1 MVEQYGKETNLE
13 WAPALF
19 FWLVFL
25 FEDSQ
30 GLKRNCSAKSHL
42 CPCPL
47 CGTQKL
53 TRKRC
58 QAMEVSMSTLG
69 EKNSSCYFLL
79 RDLGVPSSK
88 TSPLRLT
95 ICCFWTC
102 SKTLLLIRTVEKLV
116 VRQPC
121 SLDTLECPVPRG
133 CLVPARGCARLL
145 CLRGQEP
152 VASTG
157 SSSGC
162 PTLCVRLPFTGGFYG
177 DDADGAPIHSGAE
190 CKMSPPLALPVEF
203 CSII

>member
-1 MVEQYGKETNLE
+1 MSAVAEEYGKETNLE
-13 WAPALF
+13 RASALF

-25 FEDSQ
+25 LGDSQ
-30 GLKRNCSAKSHL
+30 GLKRNCSVKSHL

-47 CGTQKL
+47 YGTQKL

-58 QAMEVSMSTLG
+58 QAMEVSISTLG

-79 RDLGVPSSK
+79 RNLGAPSSN

-121 SLDTLECPVPRG
+121 SLDTLKCPKTAWCQPGDVTGVRSQWPAQGAPVAVPHCVWG
-133 CLVPARGCARLL
+133 CHSQEDFMEMMLMGHPFTLEQSVKCHLLLPCLYNLVP
-145 CLRGQEP
+145 
-152 VASTG
+152 
-157 SSSGC
+157 
-162 PTLCVRLPFTGGFYG
+162 
-177 DDADGAPIHSGAE
+177 
-190 CKMSPPLALPVEF
+190 
-203 CSII
+203 